1 MAVYDYS
8 DLLDRIDAVVYD
20 NTTKDVT
27 AERLKQLLI
36 DILDSYPY
44 MIKYDS
50 GRTYDVGAF
59 CVYDSG
65 GGYKGYICIAQTT
78 GAFAGADWSQLG
90 V

>member
-44 MIKYDS
+44 MILYDPLREWGTGS
-50 GRTYDVGAF
+50 F

-65 GGYKGYICIAQTT
+65 GGYKAYVCIAGTT
-78 GAFAGADWSQLG
+78 GAFVSGDWSQVG